1 VGKILIGGMKNGP
14 NIGVLM
20 YSCGVL
26 IRSISGRLPVSEEN
40 EDELHPAVQNV
51 TAIIDVENRLTPI
64 AGPLSDF
71 TEAIASSNEWS
82 QMTSKIAE
90 LCLIYSQK
98 GTL

>member
-1 VGKILIGGMKNGP
+1 
-14 NIGVLM
+14 M

-26 IRSISGRLPVSEEN
+26 IRSISGRLPISEEN